1 MELLLL
7 LLLRREHWHLVPIGV
22 IWRRPETGWRGLYS
36 VEALLLVLLVLLRL
50 LRLLRLLL
58 LLLLLLPNARNSI
71 RLLRIHLRVRAR
83 HRLLLVR
90 HRRILERHGLVEV
103 LGQIVRLR
111 ALVP

>member
-36 VEALLLVLLVLLRL
+36 VEALLLVLL
-50 LRLLRLLL
+50 RLLRLLL
-58 LLLLLLPNARNSI
+58 LLLLPNARSSI